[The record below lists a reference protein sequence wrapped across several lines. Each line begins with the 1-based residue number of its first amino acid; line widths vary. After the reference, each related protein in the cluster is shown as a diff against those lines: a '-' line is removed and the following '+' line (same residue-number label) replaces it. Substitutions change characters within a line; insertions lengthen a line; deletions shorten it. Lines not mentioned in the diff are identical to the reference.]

1 LPKKPLVPSTL
12 HRMSDIGPESTLL
25 GPSASRREWLFL
37 PHTGRSQYSPES
49 AEEGWKTDLT
59 LYRDKGQQWHE
70 SALRGRVID
79 DRTLGRPRH
88 MQ

>member
-1 LPKKPLVPSTL
+1 L
-12 HRMSDIGPESTLL
+12 
-25 GPSASRREWLFL
+25 SRR
-37 PHTGRSQYSPES
+37 T
-49 AEEGWKTDLT
+49 WKTDLT